1 MIFKR
6 LTNSEDKIYE
16 KAMEL
21 YSKSFS
27 IYEQRLPEMRG
38 RGCGAQALSLLGERK
53 KTVILEIDPPNDEV
67 SVRRKAFYERA
78 GYRANPFEH
87 IHPPYHSEYKGHRL
101 VVMTCP
107 TTISENEYK
116 NFNSYLEN
124 VVMKKITSRG
134 FFVIFNKQRQIFLSC

>member
-1 MIFKR
+1 M
-6 LTNSEDKIYE
+6 NSGCPRCAGE
-16 KAMEL
+16 AAVRRR
-21 YSKSFS
+21 SHFS
-27 IYEQRLPEMRG
+27 
-38 RGCGAQALSLLGERK
+38 ASAK
-53 KTVILEIDPPNDEV
+53 KTVILEIDPPNDDV

-107 TTISENEYK
+107 TAISENEYK

-124 VVMKKITSRG
+124 VVMKNNITRIFRHFQQTTTN
-134 FFVIFNKQRQIFLSC
+134 FFVMLG

>member
-16 KAMEL
+16 KRWSSIQRAFL
-21 YSKSFS
+21 YMNS
-27 IYEQRLPEMRG
+27 
-38 RGCGAQALSLLGERK
+38 GCPKCADAATARRHSPSRRAQ

-67 SVRRKAFYERA
+67 SARRKAFYERA

-107 TTISENEYK
+107 TAISENEYK

-124 VVMKKITSRG
+124 VVMKKITSRR
-134 FFVIFNKQRQIFLSC
+134 FFVILNKQRQIFLSC